1 MNRVCDLV
9 QGHFL
14 HGPGLI
20 NSLLIYIAC
29 LVWLLQVGVVIVNVV
44 VVVNRVLDSVLDL
57 FAERVDLTVD
67 MVAVEGAAAIEVSHR
82 HGVELDRLAECCDR
96 GSNRCSCVEEDS
108 HGM

>member
-1 MNRVCDLV
+1 MNRVRDLV

-14 HGPGLI
+14 HWSGLI

-29 LVWLLQVGVVIVNVV
+29 LVWLLQVGVVIVDVV
-44 VVVNRVLDSVLDL
+44 VINRVLDRVLDL
-57 FAERVDLTVD
+57 FTERVDLTVD

-96 GSNRCSCVEEDS
+96 GSNCCSCVEEDS